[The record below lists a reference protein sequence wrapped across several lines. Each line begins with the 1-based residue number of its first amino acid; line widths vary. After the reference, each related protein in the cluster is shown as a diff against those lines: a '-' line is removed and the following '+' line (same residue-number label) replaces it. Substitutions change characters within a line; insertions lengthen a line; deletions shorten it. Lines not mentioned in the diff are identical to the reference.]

1 MPAPLTYW
9 QMAGLLMMG
18 ETWQPSQL
26 QPADEQGG
34 SKG

>member
-9 QMAGLLMMG
+9 QMAGLWMMG

-26 QPADEQGG
+26 QLDLGL
-34 SKG
+34 